1 MKMIQTIDLTKRF
14 GDFTANDHIN
24 LSVEKQEI
32 KCIVGENGAGKSTL
46 MNMLYGLL
54 EPTEGKILIGGKEV
68 KLKSPIDAIANG
80 IGMVHQHFKLV
91 PSLTVYENVM
101 LGIEEKKNGILI
113 DKKKEIGKVRE
124 LIKAYNFELDP
135 MDKYR
140 RYFCRKQTACRDFE
154 DALQKCRHSDSG
166 RADCSSDSAGSR

>member
-68 KLKSPIDAIANG
+68 KLKSPIAAIANADHTSKMN
-80 IGMVHQHFKLV
+80 ITLWISHF
-91 PSLTVYENVM
+91 S
-101 LGIEEKKNGILI
+101 
-113 DKKKEIGKVRE
+113 
-124 LIKAYNFELDP
+124 KA
-135 MDKYR
+135 DKYKSNQYR
-140 RYFCRKQTACRDFE
+140 Q
-154 DALQKCRHSDSG
+154 
-166 RADCSSDSAGSR
+166 